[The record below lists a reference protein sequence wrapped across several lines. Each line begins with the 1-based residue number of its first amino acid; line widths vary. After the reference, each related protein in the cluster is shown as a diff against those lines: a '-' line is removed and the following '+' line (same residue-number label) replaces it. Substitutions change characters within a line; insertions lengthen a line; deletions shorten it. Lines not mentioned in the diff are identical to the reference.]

1 MKRLFI
7 VNPLSERVSR
17 KGSVLEQLT
26 SDDSPIVHLNTFDGL
41 PEAVSRAAEDNIEH
55 VIIEGGDGT
64 VQGVISEFLRQEE
77 RFVNFPKFSI
87 IPSGMTNQ
95 VSKNIGL
102 TSAKKR
108 RVIARLSSSQ
118 LKATTLP
125 LLILSGG
132 NEPEQSGFLFST
144 GAIPQIT
151 NYTKSQLHGKGIGG
165 SLAVIGGVIKAIRG
179 NDDTL
184 MQSSAIDI
192 KDIYQ
197 GDHLGTVL
205 TTLPSLLLGLDPF
218 WGKGDVPLRFTWAT
232 AEYKKL
238 GRNIVSLWLGRKSKD
253 RSHDGLFSK
262 NCDQLDFNYSGPV
275 VLDGEFLSFPTG
287 KFTIRPSRPVT
298 FLH

>member
-17 KGSVLEQLT
+17 KGAALEQLT
-26 SDDSPIVHLNTFDGL
+26 SDDSRVVHLNPFDVL
-41 PEAVSRAAEDNIEH
+41 PAAVSKAAEDNIEH

-64 VQGVISEFLRQEE
+64 VQGVISEFLRQEDS
-77 RFVNFPKFSI
+77 FASFPKFSI
-87 IPSGMTNQ
+87 IPGGMTNQ
-95 VSKNIGL
+95 VAKNIGFA
-102 TSAKKR
+102 SAKKN
-108 RVIARLSSSQ
+108 RVAARLSSSQ
-118 LKATTLP
+118 FKETTIP
-125 LLILSGG
+125 LLILTDDNGQQ
-132 NEPEQSGFLFST
+132 QSGFLFST
-144 GAIPQIT
+144 GAIPQLT
-151 NYTKSQLHGKGIGG
+151 DYTKNQLHGKGVGG

-192 KDIYQ
+192 NGLYQ
-197 GDHLGTVL
+197 GAHLGTVL

-218 WGKGDVPLRFTWAT
+218 WSEDDAPLRLTWAT
-232 AEYKKL
+232 SEYKKL
-238 GRNIVSLWLGRKSKD
+238 GRNIFSLWLGRKSKD
-253 RSHDGLFSK
+253 RSHDGLFSQ
-262 NCDQLDFNYSGPV
+262 NCDHIDFNYSGPV